1 MMRNAQIIIMNKLRH
16 AWRHLRT
23 LTGDDAYE
31 RYMLHHTC
39 AHSPCTPL
47 SRRAYFHKAQ
57 RRQWDKINRCC

>member
-1 MMRNAQIIIMNKLRH
+1 MMRNARLILNKLRR

-31 RYMLHHTC
+31 RYLLHHACT
-39 AHSPCTPL
+39 HSPCTPL

-57 RRQWDKINRCC
+57 CAQWDKINRCC